1 MFQLKHRVH
10 QWIKLNWE
18 FILTK
23 DNLTK
28 FEFEFEE
35 FQKMVKNKDDPY
47 YLKIMTSAILIN

>member
-1 MFQLKHRVH
+1 MLQLKHRVN
-10 QWIKLNWE
+10 QWIKLSRE
-18 FILTK
+18 LIVTK

-35 FQKMVKNKDDPY
+35 FQNMVKNKDVPY